1 MIDKE
6 ISKSKLGVL
15 LKALSK
21 KEYNFFITYLDSPL
35 FNKKKEFHEAAKFL
49 FKFHPSFEHKDLS
62 KELLKK
68 HLDKSTKKLNNIN
81 SLMNGLL
88 RHGEEFLVHNHVSG
102 SQGLKDLILLSEFNN
117 RSIKKGFENHVKSS
131 DHRIEKIS
139 VQSFDQILNSFL
151 IEHEIDVAFSKDQSL
166 PFDQAIISK
175 TTQLDV
181 FFFYCKLKSYCE
193 IISRSQFLKVEYPTD
208 NFERT
213 LKWLK
218 NFPELIKNPSIK
230 IYFGLVQ
237 LLKNFENDEIYSQYI
252 ITLKEE
258 YNNFNKEECINLFQ
272 YVSNHCIRRIN
283 NGSSHYL
290 KELFNIYEFQAE
302 KDLLVKEG
310 FLHDRTIKN
319 IIEVAIRAEKYQ
331 WAENFLVQH
340 IDFVD
345 KDQKEMIYNYNFA
358 NINFGMNNLKTA
370 KKHLVFVNIKDP
382 FYQLSYR
389 ILLIKIY
396 YSLNDFEALSSTIS
410 NFKAFFNREKNIS
423 EIQKTIFSNLLF
435 FIHKLVLLKEKK
447 NHFETKKFSIKKEEL
462 KAKIN
467 SENQIADRGWLLNE
481 FEKI

>member
-1 MIDKE
+1 MIEKE

-21 KEYNFFITYLDSPL
+21 KEYNSFIKYLDSPL

-49 FKFHPSFEHKDLS
+49 FKFHPSLEHRDLS
-62 KELLKK
+62 KEILKK
-68 HLDKSTKKLNNIN
+68 YLDKNTKKTNNIN

-88 RHGEEFLVHNHVSG
+88 RLGEEFLIHNYVSKT
-102 SQGLKDLILLSEFNN
+102 QGLKDLILLSEFNN
-117 RSIKKGFENHVKSS
+117 RSIKKGFENHVKKS

-151 IEHEIDVAFSKDQSL
+151 IEHEIDVSFSKDQSL
-166 PFDQAIISK
+166 PFEQAIISK

-181 FFFYCKLKSYCE
+181 FFFYCKLKTYCE
-193 IISRSQFLKVEYPTD
+193 IISRSQFLKVEYPTN
-208 NFERT
+208 NFEKT
-213 LKWLK
+213 LEWLK
-218 NFPELIKNPSIK
+218 SFPSLLKNPSIK

-258 YNNFNKEECINLFQ
+258 YKNFNKDECINLFQ
-272 YVSNHCIRRIN
+272 TVSNHCIRRIN

-302 KDLLVKEG
+302 KDLLVQEG

-319 IIEVAIRAEKYQ
+319 IIEVAIRAKKYQ
-331 WAENFLVQH
+331 WAENFLTQH
-340 IDFVD
+340 IDFVG

-358 NINFGMNNLKTA
+358 NIYFAKNDLKTA
-370 KKHLVFVNIKDP
+370 KKYLVFVNIKDP

-423 EIQKTIFSNLLF
+423 EIQKAIFSNLLF

-447 NHFETKKFSIKKEEL
+447 NHLETKKFSIKKEEL
-462 KAKIN
+462 KAQIN
-467 SENQIADRGWLLNE
+467 SENKIADRGWLLNE
-481 FEKI
+481 FEKV

>member
-1 MIDKE
+1 MTDKE
-6 ISKSKLGVL
+6 VSKSKLGVL
-15 LKALSK
+15 LKSLSK
-21 KEYNFFITYLDSPL
+21 KEYNSFINYLDSSL
-35 FNKKKEFHEAAKFL
+35 FNKKKEIYEAAKFL
-49 FKFHPSFEHKDLS
+49 FKFHPSFEHKNLS
-62 KELLKK
+62 KDTLKK
-68 HLDKSTKKLNNIN
+68 HIDKSTKKLNNIN
-81 SLMNGLL
+81 LLMNSLL
-88 RHGEEFLVHNHVSG
+88 RHGEEFLVHNHVSE

-131 DHRIEKIS
+131 DHRIEKIA

-181 FFFYCKLKSYCE
+181 FFFYCKLKTYCE

-208 NFERT
+208 NFEKT
-213 LKWLK
+213 LEWLK

-230 IYFGLVQ
+230 IYFGLIQ

-252 ITLKEE
+252 IILKEE
-258 YNNFNKEECINLFQ
+258 YNNFNKDECINLFQ
-272 YVSNHCIRRIN
+272 TVSNHCIRRIN
-283 NGSSHYL
+283 NGSSYYL

-310 FLHDRTIKN
+310 FLHDRTVKN
-319 IIEVAIRAEKYQ
+319 IIEVSIRAKKYQ
-331 WAENFLVQH
+331 WAKNFLNQH

-345 KDQKEMIYNYNFA
+345 KEQKEMIYNYNFA
-358 NINFGMNNLKTA
+358 NINFGMNDLKTA

-396 YSLNDFEALSSTIS
+396 YSLNDTEAISTSIS

-423 EIQKTIFSNLLF
+423 DIQKTIFSNLLF
-435 FIHKLVLLKEKK
+435 FINKLVLLKEKK
-447 NHFETKKFSIKKEEL
+447 NDLESKKFVLKKEEL
-462 KAKIN
+462 KEQIN
-467 SENQIADRGWLLNE
+467 NETKIADREWLLNE
-481 FEKI
+481 FEKT